1 MNKKKIST
9 YDRLMQD
16 QSFQKEYQKEYR
28 EFALS
33 ELLLALMEGDN
44 KSVRKLAKEAGLSA
58 NTIQNIRSGKQ
69 KDIRLQSFK
78 NIVQA
83 YGYDLVLEKGGER
96 ISVV

>member
-1 MNKKKIST
+1 MNKKKQST

-16 QSFQKEYQKEYR
+16 DDFKEEYQKEYK
-28 EFALS
+28 EFVLS
-33 ELLLALMEGDN
+33 ELLLALMDGDN

-78 NIVQA
+78 SIAEA
-83 YGYDLVLEKGGER
+83 YGYDLVLEKKGER
-96 ISVV
+96 IVVN